1 MTPPRPTLRVEKRLL
16 REGRL
21 RVLCADEC
29 GRGSLGGPASA
40 GVVVID
46 ASVTRPL
53 RGLRD
58 SKLLTPRAREA
69 LVPQIHRWA
78 VAGAV
83 GHATAA
89 EVDALGLT
97 AALRLAAHR
106 AIARLPVQADVVL
119 LDGNHDWLTPP
130 GQGTLFGSG
139 GTAGCG
145 SDPAGCVPAHTV
157 TPDAADPVVADVVVA
172 EVVVPEVVIPEVVTM
187 IKADLHCA
195 GVAAASVL
203 AKVERDALMVGL
215 AAHYPHYGWEENKGY
230 GSPQHL
236 DALRRLGP
244 CVEHRR
250 SWRLPTMQTDG

>member
-53 RGLRD
+53 PGLRD
-58 SKLLTPRAREA
+58 SKLLTAGAREA

-83 GHATAA
+83 GHAAA
-89 EVDALGLT
+89 SEVDALGLT

-130 GQGTLFGSG
+130 GQGTLFGPG
-139 GTAGCG
+139 DAAGCS
-145 SDPAGCVPAHTV
+145 SDRSGPVPAVGPGCVL
-157 TPDAADPVVADVVVA
+157 PD
-172 EVVVPEVVIPEVVTM
+172 VVIPEVVTM

-203 AKVERDALMVGL
+203 AKVERDALMVEL
-215 AAHYPHYGWEENKGY
+215 AERYPQYGWEENKGY
-230 GSPQHL
+230 ASPQHL
-236 DALRRLGP
+236 DALRRHGP

-250 SWRLPTMQTDG
+250 SWRLPTQQTPPTGG

>member
-53 RGLRD
+53 QGLRD
-58 SKLLTPRAREA
+58 SKLLTPGAREA

-78 VAGAV
+78 VAAAV
-83 GHATAA
+83 GHAAAA

-130 GQGTLFGSG
+130 GQGTLFGPEDAAGDDTSPVAHAG
-139 GTAGCG
+139 PAGPDRSGTAG
-145 SDPAGCVPAHTV
+145 
-157 TPDAADPVVADVVVA
+157 PVL
-172 EVVVPEVVIPEVVTM
+172 PEVVIPEVVTM

-203 AKVERDALMVGL
+203 AKVERDALMVEL
-215 AAHYPHYGWEENKGY
+215 ATRYPHYGWEENKGY
-230 GSPQHL
+230 ASPQHL
-236 DALRRLGP
+236 DALRRHGP
-244 CVEHRR
+244 CDEHRR
-250 SWRLPTMQTDG
+250 SWRLPTLQTDL